1 MKKKK
6 RISRKEYL
14 KNNEKLLSKLEKNRE
29 SINEV
34 KKKQKEFLGKL
45 DEIIKKA
52 LETPNE
58 RYLGHDVGKRESF
71 EEKIRRLKQL

>member
-29 SINEV
+29 SVNEA
-34 KKKQKEFLGKL
+34 KKKQKDFLEKL
-45 DEIIKKA
+45 DETIKIAK
-52 LETPNE
+52 E
-58 RYLGHDVGKRESF
+58 RL
-71 EEKIRRLKQL
+71 